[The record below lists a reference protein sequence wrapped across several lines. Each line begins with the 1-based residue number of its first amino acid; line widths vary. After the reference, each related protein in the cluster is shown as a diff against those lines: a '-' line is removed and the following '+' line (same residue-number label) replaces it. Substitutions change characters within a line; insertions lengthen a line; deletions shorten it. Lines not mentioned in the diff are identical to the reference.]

1 MFRYINYKKA
11 SKFLILFSFVIMS
24 FKAFGIERSKNEI
37 KIGVFMEDL
46 EQFGEFKKINNSPLG
61 MFPENAKSFYDK
73 KEISQK
79 EFIRIFI
86 TQKGLMEKN
95 THNVILGMGYFE
107 FFYMQQLKEYKRS
120 LETFIKKYPKINA
133 ATKKNVHKIYSLN
146 KARKSMREALG
157 LSLEN
162 TPEEAIE
169 RYYVLYKLLNQAV
182 IKETKLSI
190 EDKNK
195 TKLHN
200 KISKNISQL
209 KNITNDR
216 LSYRLTEKQFK
227 KEYLKNFKKLS
238 KNLKQAIL
246 IKDYELLTSFIIEI
260 DKYKNINNSG
270 LLSGYKI
277 AEYILQKIKNDKIIK
292 KYEQDLSNAK
302 FDIFSQKEL
311 SILGD
316 ITKSMKVNKNEKSNE
331 IQLQIMNLENSGI
344 PVNRFLEVY
353 RDELNVKL
361 DDINLQVA
369 SASKM
374 KDWTISDWANA
385 WKSPIPKTII
395 DEAGIEVSL
404 SSNEIESIKA
414 QLAMKNFKEL
424 LDLDSFSNLIQNEAK
439 NFDDIAVNLDINSD
453 TFEFSFTLDDFAR
466 SFGDTYGIDINN
478 YSDLTDL
485 ANAQHNANWSVEE
498 YAAAYQENVDII
510 NALQSG
516 SLSSFDAGKIAA
528 ASNSS
533 LQEVADTIIAAS
545 SAGVSVDLDSTFQG
559 MGYDSFADA
568 VAAYNAEHGTNY
580 TTETAREALGQ

>member
-1 MFRYINYKKA
+1 
-11 SKFLILFSFVIMS
+11 
-24 FKAFGIERSKNEI
+24 
-37 KIGVFMEDL
+37 MEDL

-133 ATKKNVHKIYSLN
+133 ATKKNVRKIYSLN

-216 LSYRLTEKQFK
+216 LSYRLTEKKFN

-260 DKYKNINNSG
+260 DKYKNINNSS

-302 FDIFSQKEL
+302 FDVFTQKEL
-311 SILGD
+311 FILGD

-404 SSNEIESIKA
+404 SPDEIESIKA

-424 LDLDSFSNLIQNEAK
+424 LDLDSFSNLIQNETK
-439 NFDDIAVNLDINSD
+439 NFDNIAENLDINSD
-453 TFEFSFTLDDFAR
+453 TFGFSFTLDDFAR

-528 ASNSS
+528 ASNTS

>member
-1 MFRYINYKKA
+1 MFQYINYKKA
-11 SKFLILFSFVIMS
+11 SKLFLLFSFFIIS
-24 FKAFGIERSKNEI
+24 FDAYSIERSKDET
-37 KIGVFMEDL
+37 KIGVFIEDL
-46 EQFGEFKKINNSPLG
+46 EQFGEFKKINNSPSG
-61 MFPENAKSFYDK
+61 MFPKNAESFYDK

-95 THNVILGMGYFE
+95 TQNVILGMGYFE
-107 FFYMQQLKEYKRS
+107 YFYMQQLKEYKRS
-120 LETFIKKYPKINA
+120 LETFKKKYPKINA
-133 ATKKNVHKIYSLN
+133 ATKKNVYKIYSLN

-182 IKETKLSI
+182 IKETKLTKQ
-190 EDKNK
+190 DKNK
-195 TKLHN
+195 SKLHN

-209 KNITNDR
+209 KNITDDR
-216 LSYRLTEKQFK
+216 LSYRLTEKKFN
-227 KEYLKNFKKLS
+227 KEYLKNFNKLS

-260 DKYKNINNSG
+260 DKYKNTNHSG

-302 FDIFSQKEL
+302 FDVFSQKEL

-374 KDWTISDWANA
+374 KDWTKSDWANA

-404 SSNEIESIKA
+404 SPDEIESIKA
-414 QLAMKNFKEL
+414 QLAMKNFREI
-424 LDLDSFSNLIQNEAK
+424 LDLDSFSSLIQNESS
-439 NFDDIAVNLDINSD
+439 NFDNIAQNLDINSD
-453 TFEFSFTLDDFAR
+453 SFEFSFTLDDFAR

-528 ASNSS
+528 ASNTS